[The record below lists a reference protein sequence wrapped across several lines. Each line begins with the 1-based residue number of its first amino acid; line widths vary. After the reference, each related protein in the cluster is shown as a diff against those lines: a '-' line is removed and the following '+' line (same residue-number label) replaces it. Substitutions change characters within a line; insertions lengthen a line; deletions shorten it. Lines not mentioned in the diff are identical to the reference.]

1 MERFTLKL
9 AGVAIGVSCQYN
21 STKEYCRDYL
31 TDAAPDFSVPV
42 SAEDIEAERPYFEE
56 ERSSRYLETLAL
68 YRRISDGLASYGV
81 FLLHGSAIAVDGE
94 VYIFIAPSGT
104 GKSTHT
110 SLWRRLLIPRGHEVV
125 MVNDDKPLIRV
136 TAGRVFACGTPWNGA
151 HRLSTNVSLPVK
163 AFFTGV
169 GRAVPFCIPPE
180 EGRSA

>member
-31 TDAAPDFSVPV
+31 TDAAPDFSVTV
-42 SAEDIEAERPYFEE
+42 SAGDIEAERPYFEE

-110 SLWRRLLIPRGHEVV
+110 SLWRRLLIPR
-125 MVNDDKPLIRV
+125 
-136 TAGRVFACGTPWNGA
+136 
-151 HRLSTNVSLPVK
+151 
-163 AFFTGV
+163 
-169 GRAVPFCIPPE
+169 
-180 EGRSA
+180 

>member
-21 STKEYCRDYL
+21 SIKEYCRDYL
-31 TDAAPDFSVPV
+31 TDAAPDFSVSV

-104 GKSTHT
+104 GKSTSVHA
-110 SLWRRLLIPRGHEVV
+110 LMHDYFGRGLRLVEISKADRSKLSQVLAEIKKR
-125 MVNDDKPLIRV
+125 NYRFIICLDD
-136 TAGRVFACGTPWNGA
+136 
-151 HRLSTNVSLPVK
+151 LSFEENESDYKELKAIFVK
-163 AFFTGV
+163 ETQQA
-169 GRAVPFCIPPE
+169 
-180 EGRSA
+180 